1 MTGLLISVRSKDEAE
16 SVLTAC
22 PDLDIL
28 DIKEP
33 EGGALGAASPATWA
47 KVANLDLHNTCLS
60 GALGDLEHVQV
71 NDLSAL
77 PANTAFAKV
86 GLADQHDQNWIQ
98 AWRAIRV
105 LIADSIELVGVIYAD
120 HQAAQAPAPEDII
133 RLLSQEGCQTFL
145 IDTYRKTNGG
155 LFDHL
160 PPLQLKRLFE
170 LAPAATFVLAGSL
183 SESTILD
190 AKMLE
195 VDYVGVRGAACSGP
209 REQQICPEKSKHL
222 LTLVKAS

>member
-60 GALGDLEHVQV
+60 VALGDLEHVQV

-86 GLADQHDQNWIQ
+86 GLADQHDQN
-98 AWRAIRV
+98 
-105 LIADSIELVGVIYAD
+105 
-120 HQAAQAPAPEDII
+120 
-133 RLLSQEGCQTFL
+133 
-145 IDTYRKTNGG
+145 
-155 LFDHL
+155 
-160 PPLQLKRLFE
+160 
-170 LAPAATFVLAGSL
+170 
-183 SESTILD
+183 
-190 AKMLE
+190 
-195 VDYVGVRGAACSGP
+195 
-209 REQQICPEKSKHL
+209 
-222 LTLVKAS
+222 